1 MYGIGKRDN
10 SNGAAL
16 GLNQND
22 CGIENRAGSTH
33 PRTEHRPMGS
43 SLMLSMVPDMFYRLG
58 SSQSTD
64 GENTE
69 DK

>member
-1 MYGIGKRDN
+1 
-10 SNGAAL
+10 
-16 GLNQND
+16 
-22 CGIENRAGSTH
+22 
-33 PRTEHRPMGS
+33 MGS